1 MTRRGRLR
9 APVSIL
15 IAACL
20 GLFAAAQAP
29 AIAADPAAGAR
40 KPSAAVPEKVARQA
54 EKDAAAARQDHKA
67 SPADIAGLVHNYAPA
82 DCNAPTRKK
91 HTASCQALVAT
102 TSDQRVMVRAAGPAS
117 TALTPADIQS
127 AYHLPATGQGQT
139 VAIVDAYG
147 YADAEADLSAYRA
160 QFGLPACTTENGC
173 FRKVDQRGGVN
184 YPPDDK
190 GWSVETALD
199 LDAVSS
205 ACPACNILLVQG
217 DSASVANLGT
227 AVNTAVELGAKF
239 VSNSYGLADA
249 NASDLSGA
257 DYDHPGVVVTASSGD
272 TGNEVIWPS
281 SDPNVVATGGTL
293 LTRAPGTARGWTE
306 SAWSGAGS
314 GCSTFQPQPDY
325 QSGSATNCSRRAT
338 ADISAVADPHSG
350 LAVYNSLNGGWLQ
363 VGGTSLSSPLI
374 ASMYALAGTPAAGTY
389 PVRYPYAHQS
399 TGLFDITEGVNG
411 VCGDVLCEAGPGWD
425 GPTGLGTPNGVSALV
440 PGPTG
445 VVNGR
450 VTDGTT
456 GAPLAGATITLTDK
470 AEQFLSHA
478 KTDSTGAYRV
488 TVPAGTY
495 EVSASIFGYGSGS
508 RSGIAVTADHTATAD
523 VALAKT
529 PSHKV
534 TGKVT
539 DGSAHGWPLY
549 AKITIDGYPN
559 GSVYTDPK
567 TGVYSVDLPEHA
579 DYTMH
584 LTPVY
589 PGYRSSDVTIKI
601 GTGDVRHDVSVA
613 ADLEQ
618 CIAPGFAYPAQASF
632 EGWTGPK
639 YGWTVTNKDPSALG
653 WEFDGVWNVI
663 GDAGFAVANP
673 FGNGGKAQDTT
684 LISPPFD
691 LTGRK
696 SADLRFNALSLLQ
709 EGSEADVSV
718 TTDGGATWTRVYQGE
733 AEFFG
738 HVEVPLTR
746 AVGHR
751 KVQVRFH
758 FRGEG
763 QSIFEVS
770 SVSVGQCRTLGGG
783 LIQGSISDANTHQP
797 VDGATVQNTSAGVT
811 DLYATAVSTATPD
824 DRNLRD
830 GFYWL
835 YSPKAGQNKVTA
847 TAPRYATDK
856 ARVTVSDAV
865 HTYSPA
871 LRAGLLKVK
880 PGKVSLNTALGGKA
894 SQDITLTNT
903 GQAPLKV
910 AVAEQNAPAPDAAT
924 KPARADG
931 SWHTLPDYPEPA
943 RSSVVGSYRGKT
955 YSVGGM
961 DKMWGGR
968 VLGHGYVYDQAAE
981 SWSRMADLPQPRNS
995 ATGAFVNGTLYVAGG
1010 FGYDASGA
1018 VEWTSTTYAYHPDS
1032 DNWSR
1037 VADLPRALADAAV
1050 AVLDGKLYVIGGVT
1064 ADGSQSTAVH
1074 RYDPARNTWSRIA
1087 DYPIAMSAGGCGGID
1102 GGIVCAGGVDE
1113 SDGHVTPLANTYAYH
1128 PKTDTWTRATDMPH
1142 VQLRATY
1149 SSANGRLQVVGGV
1162 DTPRFGLTDLT
1173 KRAMQYDPVAN
1184 VWTDLPDAPE
1194 AVSDAGHGT
1203 GCGPT
1208 QIGGTADIL
1217 GMSTTT
1223 GAAMLTG
1230 FDQCGGDDV
1239 SWLSENRTI
1248 VNLAPGHSTRIRVT
1262 AGTGALTAPGKYA
1275 ATLSML
1281 TDTPYVYRPLPVT
1294 LKATAP
1300 ADWAEVTGTVTDA
1313 SAGSV
1318 LRGAKVTVSRPGN
1331 QPISVTTDSRG
1342 VYDVWLKATSRKT
1355 TVTVTDDGHGKR
1367 SREVS
1372 IGRGSQTKADFALPS
1387 S

>member
-1 MTRRGRLR
+1 MR
-9 APVSIL
+9 APVSFL

-20 GLFAAAQAP
+20 GMFAAAQAP
-29 AIAADPAAGAR
+29 AIAAPPSARTPAAVPAAGTHE
-40 KPSAAVPEKVARQA
+40 PAAVPAVVARQA
-54 EKDAAAARQDHKA
+54 AKDAAAARQDNKP
-67 SPADIAGLVHNYAPA
+67 SPAKIASLAHRYAPA
-82 DCNAPTRKK
+82 DCNTPTPKK
-91 HTASCQALVAT
+91 HIASCQALVRT
-102 TSDQRVMVRAAGPAS
+102 TSDQRVMVRAAGPPS

-127 AYHLPATGQGQT
+127 AYRLPDTGQGQT

-147 YADAEADLSAYRA
+147 YADAEADLGRYRE
-160 QFGLPACTTENGC
+160 QFGLPTCTTENGC
-173 FRKVDQRGGVN
+173 FHKVDQRGGVN
-184 YPPDDK
+184 YPSDDK
-190 GWSVETALD
+190 GWSLETALD

-205 ACPACNILLVQG
+205 ACPACHILLVQA
-217 DSASVANLGT
+217 DSASVGDLGT
-227 AVNTAVELGAKF
+227 AVNTAVGLGAKF

-293 LTRAPGTARGWTE
+293 LTRASGTARGWTE

-314 GCSTFQPQPDY
+314 GCSTFEPQPDY
-325 QSGSATNCSRRAT
+325 QSGSATNCPRRAT
-338 ADISAVADPHSG
+338 ADISAVADPQSG
-350 LAVYNSLNGGWLQ
+350 LAVYNSLNDGWLQ

-374 ASMYALAGTPAAGTY
+374 AAMYALAGTPAAGTY

-399 TGLFDITEGVNG
+399 KGLFDITEGVNG
-411 VCGDVLCEAGPGWD
+411 ACGDVLCEAGPGWD
-425 GPTGLGTPNGVSALV
+425 GPTGLGTPDGVSALV
-440 PGPTG
+440 PAPFG

-450 VTDGTT
+450 VTDRTA

-470 AEQFLSHA
+470 ADQFLSRA
-478 KTDSTGAYRV
+478 RTDSTGAYRV

-495 EVSASIFGYGSGS
+495 DVSASLFGYGTGT

-523 VALAKT
+523 LALTKT
-529 PSHKV
+529 PNHKV

-539 DGSAHGWPLY
+539 DGSGHGWPLY

-559 GSVYTDPK
+559 GPVYTDPK
-567 TGVYSVDLPEHA
+567 TGAYSVDLPEQA

-589 PGYRSSDVTIKI
+589 PGYSSSDSTIRI
-601 GTGDVRHDVSVA
+601 GTGDVQHNVSVA

-618 CIAPGFAYPAQASF
+618 CTAPGFAYPAQASF
-632 EGWTGPK
+632 GGWTTDPK

-673 FGNGGKAQDTT
+673 FGNGGKAQDTA

-691 LTGRK
+691 LTGQK
-696 SADLRFNALSLLQ
+696 NADLRFNALSLLPA
-709 EGSEADVSV
+709 GSEADVSV

-738 HVEVPLTR
+738 HVEVPLTQ
-746 AVGHR
+746 ALGHR
-751 KVQVRFH
+751 NVQVRFH
-758 FRGEG
+758 FSGDG

-783 LIQGSISDANTHQP
+783 LIQGSVSDANTHQP
-797 VDGATVQNTSAGVT
+797 VNGATVTNTSAGAT
-811 DLYATAVSTATPD
+811 DMYATAVSTATPD
-824 DRNLRD
+824 DRDLPD

-835 YSPKAGQNKVTA
+835 YSPKAGQNTVTT

-856 ARVTVSDAV
+856 ATVTASDAV

-871 LRAGLLKVK
+871 LRAGLLKVE

-903 GQAPLKV
+903 GHAPLRV
-910 AVAEQNAPAPDAAT
+910 TVVEQNAPDAAT
-924 KPARADG
+924 KPDPADG
-931 SWHTLPDYPEPA
+931 SWQTLRDYPEPV

-968 VLGHGYVYDQAAE
+968 VLSHGYVYDQAAG
-981 SWSRMADLPQPRNS
+981 SWSRIADLPQPRNS

-1010 FGYDASGA
+1010 FGYDAGGA
-1018 VEWTSTTYAYHPDS
+1018 VGWTRTTYAYHPNSDS
-1032 DNWSR
+1032 WSQ
-1037 VADLPRALADAAV
+1037 VADLPQALADAAV

-1064 ADGSQSTAVH
+1064 ADGSGSPAVH

-1102 GGIVCAGGVDE
+1102 GGIVCAGGINE
-1113 SDGHVTPLANTYAYH
+1113 SDGHVTALANTYIYH

-1142 VQLRATY
+1142 TQLRATY
-1149 SSANGRLQVVGGV
+1149 SSANGQLQVVGGV
-1162 DTPRFGLTDLT
+1162 DEPPFDMPRMTH
-1173 KRAMQYDPVAN
+1173 RAMQYDPVAN
-1184 VWTDLPDAPE
+1184 VWTGLPSAPE
-1194 AVSDAGHGT
+1194 AVSDAGRST
-1203 GCGPT
+1203 GCGLS
-1208 QIGGTADIL
+1208 QIGGTADLL
-1217 GMSTTT
+1217 GISTTT

-1239 SWLSENRTI
+1239 SWLSENKTT
-1248 VNLAPGHSTRIRVT
+1248 VNLAPGRSARIRVT
-1262 AGTGALTAPGKYA
+1262 ADAKVLASPGGYA
-1275 ATLSML
+1275 ARLSMI
-1281 TDTPYVYRPLPVT
+1281 TDSPYVYRPVPVT

-1300 ADWAEVTGTVTDA
+1300 ASWAEISGTVTDA
-1313 SAGSV
+1313 ATGKVLPGATVAVSYAGKR
-1318 LRGAKVTVSRPGN
+1318 LITVTAN
-1331 QPISVTTDSRG
+1331 SRG
-1342 VYDVWLKATSRKT
+1342 VYDVWLKATAPT
-1355 TVTVTDDGHGKR
+1355 ITATDDGYGKR
-1367 SREVS
+1367 REKVS
-1372 IGRGSQTKADFALPS
+1372 VKHGSLTKADFALS
-1387 S
+1387 RS